1 MMSSLGP
8 FLVVVAVLSWV
19 VVPMVVVVALA
30 VGPRLLRPEPLLV
43 RRCRRPD
50 PSDPASRPCWVPVG
64 EHCPRHG
71 GLAQDALAGREPEP
85 VIA

>member
-8 FLVVVAVLSWV
+8 FLVVMAVLSWV
-19 VVPMVVVVALA
+19 VIPVVLLIALM
-30 VGPRLLRPEPLLV
+30 VGPRLIRPEPLLV
-43 RRCRRPD
+43 RRCRRAD
-50 PSDPASRPCWVPVG
+50 PADPASRPCWVPVG

-71 GLAQDALAGREPEP
+71 ALSSDTLPGREPAP